1 MNLETRK
8 LHRLRLSLIRPYI
21 YRLLLGFLVML
32 VTVIIQLSFPKAVA
46 YFIDNSAQA
55 QQGSWLTWVAL
66 LMILVFLIHAAAT
79 SLRYYLFESAGILI
93 VTRLRQALYGAIIG
107 QGIGFFDRNNVGNL
121 SNRLSADVEIL
132 KDTLTMALAIAL
144 RSLLTCIGGAVLLL
158 MLSPGLSL
166 LMLIVVPLSILAARQ
181 AGKMVGSRSKLV
193 QDNLADCNHIAQESL
208 TNIRLMHAFGQQD
221 GAKQRYRTATGK
233 TQDLALGNT
242 RIFAGFQ
249 GVTSF
254 IQYMALLVTL
264 WFGGQMVLEG
274 KLSIGELT
282 SFILY
287 AAMVAM
293 SASGVSW
300 FWGEWMKAVGATER
314 VFELLSLP
322 PQIPE
327 GSGGAD
333 LPQLKGEIHF
343 ENVAFAYPA
352 RPENQAL
359 RGFTLSVAAGEKI
372 ALVGASGAGKSTIAS
387 LILGFYKPDAGRLK
401 FDGVD
406 ADTLSLHAIRR
417 NIAIVE
423 QEPSLFSG
431 SILENIQYALSDR
444 LATAEEVIQAAK
456 HANAHEF
463 ICKLPSG
470 YDTQL
475 GDRGVQLSGGQK
487 QRIAIARAIL
497 RDANILILD
506 EATSALDAH
515 NEYLVQQGLENLMRG
530 RTTIMITHRFS
541 TISRAQRIVVMDQGE
556 ISQIGSHDSLI
567 LNKNGIYCR
576 LMQKQINDLESA
588 VSIPA

>member
-8 LHRLRLSLIRPYI
+8 LHRLRLQLIRPYI
-21 YRLLLGFLVML
+21 YRLLLGFIVML
-32 VTVIIQLSFPKAVA
+32 VTVVIQLSFPKAVA
-46 YFIDNSAQA
+46 YFIDNSVKA
-55 QQGSWLTWVAL
+55 QQSDWLTWVGL
-66 LMILVFLIHAAAT
+66 VMILVFLIHAAAT
-79 SLRYYLFESAGILI
+79 SLRYYLFESAGTLI
-93 VTRLRQALYGAIIG
+93 VTRLKQQLYGAIIG

-121 SNRLSADVEIL
+121 SNRLSADVEVL

-158 MLSPGLSL
+158 MLSPKLSL
-166 LMLIVVPLSILAARQ
+166 LMLVVVPLSILAARQ
-181 AGKMVGSRSKLV
+181 AGKMVSSRSKLV
-193 QDNLADCNHIAQESL
+193 QDNLADCNHIAQESFA
-208 TNIRLMHAFGQQD
+208 NIRLMHAFGQQN
-221 GAKQRYRTATGK
+221 GAKRRYRAATDK
-233 TQDLALGNT
+233 TQDLSLGNT

-274 KLSIGELT
+274 QLSIGELT

-314 VFELLSLP
+314 VFELLSLQ

-327 GSGGAD
+327 GPSEAE
-333 LPQLKGEIHF
+333 LPQFRGEIAF
-343 ENVAFAYPA
+343 ENVEFSYPA
-352 RPENQAL
+352 RPENKAL
-359 RGFTLSVAAGEKI
+359 RRFNLSVAAGEKI
-372 ALVGASGAGKSTIAS
+372 ALVGSSGAGKSTIAS
-387 LILGFYKPDAGRLK
+387 LILGFYTPDSGKLR

-444 LATAEEVIQAAK
+444 LATEEEVIQAAK

-463 ICKLPSG
+463 ICKLPCG

-515 NEYLVQQGLENLMRG
+515 NEHLVQQGLEHLMKG

-541 TISRAQRIVVMDQGE
+541 TISRAQRIVVMDKGE

-567 LNKNGIYCR
+567 RNSNGIYSG
-576 LMQKQINDLESA
+576 LMQKQLSYEASLEP
-588 VSIPA
+588 VPA